1 MRTTLI
7 AAAALIALGLAGC
20 SSFKLGSAMYCAY
33 GKACSMQSMP
43 VKPAAPAAS
52 APAAKVLHAGM

>member
-20 SSFKLGSAMYCAY
+20 SSSNLGSFHYCAH
-33 GKACSMQSMP
+33 GEACSSTSIP
-43 VKPAAPAAS
+43 IRPAAPAAS
-52 APAAKVLHAGM
+52 APAAKVLHAHL